1 MAGGVAVASGE
12 IRHGDRVFSGNSGPA
27 QREQPI
33 NKELIAHFKSKG
45 DSVSWGIAASIEN
58 YEEDTKRPVLSG
70 ACIASLYDQET
81 ERELAE
87 EVENRIERVLSD
99 DAALLKIRRYLKTF
113 HADEREWDVRTC
125 AAAARGGNLECLKY
139 LHEHGYPWSEW
150 VSLAAAEGGHLE
162 CLKYLHEH
170 GCVWDESACEAA
182 ARGGDLECLKYLH
195 EHGCPCDESA
205 CEAAASCGDL
215 EFLKDLHE
223 HGCPWDESACSAAAR
238 GGHSE
243 CLKYLHTHGCP
254 GNKRASEA
262 AAGGDVMEC
271 LSLKYLHR
279 SLKRKIYR

>member
-139 LHEHGYPWSEW
+139 LHEHGC
-150 VSLAAAEGGHLE
+150 A
-162 CLKYLHEH
+162 
-170 GCVWDESACEAA
+170 WD
-182 ARGGDLECLKYLH
+182 K
-195 EHGCPCDESA
+195 
-205 CEAAASCGDL
+205 
-215 EFLKDLHE
+215 
-223 HGCPWDESACSAAAR
+223 SACSAAAL

-243 CLKYLHTHGCP
+243 CLKYLRTHGCP

>member
-1 MAGGVAVASGE
+1 MAGGVAVVSGE

-139 LHEHGYPWSEW
+139 LHEHGCAWDKSAC
-150 VSLAAAEGGHLE
+150 SAAAGRGHLE
-162 CLKYLHEH
+162 CLKYLRE
-170 GCVWDESACEAA
+170 
-182 ARGGDLECLKYLH
+182 
-195 EHGCPCDESA
+195 
-205 CEAAASCGDL
+205 
-215 EFLKDLHE
+215 
-223 HGCPWDESACSAAAR
+223 
-238 GGHSE
+238 
-243 CLKYLHTHGCP
+243 HGCP

>member
-139 LHEHGYPWSEW
+139 LHEHGCAWDKSACEAAAQGDHLECLKYLHANGCTCDESACLAAAEGGHLECLKYLHEHGYPWSEW

-170 GCVWDESACEAA
+170 GCVWNKKTCRAA
-182 ARGGDLECLKYLH
+182 ARGGDLECLKYLR
-195 EHGCPCDESA
+195 EHGCAWDKSA
-205 CEAAASCGDL
+205 
-215 EFLKDLHE
+215 
-223 HGCPWDESACSAAAR
+223 
-238 GGHSE
+238 
-243 CLKYLHTHGCP
+243 
-254 GNKRASEA
+254 
-262 AAGGDVMEC
+262 VMEC

>member
-99 DAALLKIRRYLKTF
+99 DAA
-113 HADEREWDVRTC
+113 
-125 AAAARGGNLECLKY
+125 
-139 LHEHGYPWSEW
+139 
-150 VSLAAAEGGHLE
+150 
-162 CLKYLHEH
+162 
-170 GCVWDESACEAA
+170 
-182 ARGGDLECLKYLH
+182 
-195 EHGCPCDESA
+195 
-205 CEAAASCGDL
+205 
-215 EFLKDLHE
+215 
-223 HGCPWDESACSAAAR
+223 
-238 GGHSE
+238 
-243 CLKYLHTHGCP
+243 
-254 GNKRASEA
+254 
-262 AAGGDVMEC
+262 
-271 LSLKYLHR
+271 
-279 SLKRKIYR
+279 

>member
-139 LHEHGYPWSEW
+139 LHEHGC
-150 VSLAAAEGGHLE
+150 A
-162 CLKYLHEH
+162 
-170 GCVWDESACEAA
+170 WDKSACEAA
-182 ARGGDLECLKYLH
+182 ALR
-195 EHGCPCDESA
+195 
-205 CEAAASCGDL
+205 
-215 EFLKDLHE
+215 
-223 HGCPWDESACSAAAR
+223 
-238 GGHSE
+238 GHSE

>member
-139 LHEHGYPWSEW
+139 LHEHGC
-150 VSLAAAEGGHLE
+150 A
-162 CLKYLHEH
+162 
-170 GCVWDESACEAA
+170 WDKSACSAA
-182 ARGGDLECLKYLH
+182 ARCGHLECLKYLH

-223 HGCPWDESACSAAAR
+223 HGCPWDESACEAAAEGGHLECLKYLHEHGCAWDKSACSAAAR

>member
-139 LHEHGYPWSEW
+139 LHEHG
-150 VSLAAAEGGHLE
+150 
-162 CLKYLHEH
+162 
-170 GCVWDESACEAA
+170 
-182 ARGGDLECLKYLH
+182 
-195 EHGCPCDESA
+195 CPCDESA

-223 HGCPWDESACSAAAR
+223 HGCAWDKSACSAAAR

>member
-170 GCVWDESACEAA
+170 GCVWNKKTCRAA

-195 EHGCPCDESA
+195 EHGCAWDKSA
-205 CEAAASCGDL
+205 C
-215 EFLKDLHE
+215 
-223 HGCPWDESACSAAAR
+223 
-238 GGHSE
+238 
-243 CLKYLHTHGCP
+243 
-254 GNKRASEA
+254 EA

>member
-139 LHEHGYPWSEW
+139 LHEHGCAWDKSAC
-150 VSLAAAEGGHLE
+150 SAAAGRGHLE

-170 GCVWDESACEAA
+170 GCAWD
-182 ARGGDLECLKYLH
+182 K
-195 EHGCPCDESA
+195 
-205 CEAAASCGDL
+205 
-215 EFLKDLHE
+215 
-223 HGCPWDESACSAAAR
+223 SACSAAAR

>member
-99 DAALLKIRRYLKTF
+99 DAALSKIRRYLKTF

-139 LHEHGYPWSEW
+139 LHEHGC
-150 VSLAAAEGGHLE
+150 A
-162 CLKYLHEH
+162 
-170 GCVWDESACEAA
+170 WDKSAC
-182 ARGGDLECLKYLH
+182 
-195 EHGCPCDESA
+195 
-205 CEAAASCGDL
+205 
-215 EFLKDLHE
+215 
-223 HGCPWDESACSAAAR
+223 
-238 GGHSE
+238 
-243 CLKYLHTHGCP
+243 
-254 GNKRASEA
+254 
-262 AAGGDVMEC
+262 
-271 LSLKYLHR
+271 
-279 SLKRKIYR
+279 

>member
-139 LHEHGYPWSEW
+139 LHEHGCAWRMRAN
-150 VSLAAAEGGHLE
+150 AAWRPLLMPEADDEG
-162 CLKYLHEH
+162 
-170 GCVWDESACEAA
+170 AA
-182 ARGGDLECLKYLH
+182 
-195 EHGCPCDESA
+195 
-205 CEAAASCGDL
+205 
-215 EFLKDLHE
+215 
-223 HGCPWDESACSAAAR
+223 
-238 GGHSE
+238 
-243 CLKYLHTHGCP
+243 
-254 GNKRASEA
+254 
-262 AAGGDVMEC
+262 
-271 LSLKYLHR
+271 
-279 SLKRKIYR
+279 

>member
-139 LHEHGYPWSEW
+139 LHEHGC
-150 VSLAAAEGGHLE
+150 A
-162 CLKYLHEH
+162 
-170 GCVWDESACEAA
+170 WD
-182 ARGGDLECLKYLH
+182 K
-195 EHGCPCDESA
+195 
-205 CEAAASCGDL
+205 
-215 EFLKDLHE
+215 
-223 HGCPWDESACSAAAR
+223 SACSAAAR

>member
-139 LHEHGYPWSEW
+139 LHEHGC
-150 VSLAAAEGGHLE
+150 A
-162 CLKYLHEH
+162 
-170 GCVWDESACEAA
+170 WDKSA
-182 ARGGDLECLKYLH
+182 
-195 EHGCPCDESA
+195 
-205 CEAAASCGDL
+205 
-215 EFLKDLHE
+215 
-223 HGCPWDESACSAAAR
+223 
-238 GGHSE
+238 
-243 CLKYLHTHGCP
+243 
-254 GNKRASEA
+254 
-262 AAGGDVMEC
+262 VMEC

>member
-139 LHEHGYPWSEW
+139 LHEHGCAWDKSACSAAAGRGHLECLKYLHEHGCAWSEW

-162 CLKYLHEH
+162 CLKYLHE
-170 GCVWDESACEAA
+170 
-182 ARGGDLECLKYLH
+182 
-195 EHGCPCDESA
+195 
-205 CEAAASCGDL
+205 
-215 EFLKDLHE
+215 
-223 HGCPWDESACSAAAR
+223 
-238 GGHSE
+238 
-243 CLKYLHTHGCP
+243 HGCP